1 MQPSLQKEFRIA
13 CNDPGALRALWRE
26 ASLLHRMRHPAITPV
41 VALFPFVTAG
51 STTCYGLQMPWYEQG
66 QLDEWKAAQQPD
78 EGAVRRS
85 MLWVL
90 EAVAHLHGNKVVH
103 CDVKPENI
111 LVDASGR
118 PHLLDFDI
126 SVDKT
131 HSAHLCL

>member
-1 MQPSLQKEFRIA
+1 
-13 CNDPGALRALWRE
+13 
-26 ASLLHRMRHPAITPV
+26 
-41 VALFPFVTAG
+41 
-51 STTCYGLQMPWYEQG
+51 MPWYEQG

-111 LVDASGR
+111 LGTAGCTAFRARTAHHVTQRLGHAVLSR
-118 PHLLDFDI
+118 LH
-126 SVDKT
+126 SV
-131 HSAHLCL
+131 